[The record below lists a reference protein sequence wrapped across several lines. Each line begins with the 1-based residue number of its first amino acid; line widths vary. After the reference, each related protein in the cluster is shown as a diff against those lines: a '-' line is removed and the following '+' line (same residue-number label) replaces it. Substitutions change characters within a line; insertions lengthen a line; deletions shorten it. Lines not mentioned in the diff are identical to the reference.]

1 MAKDEII
8 ITQTPPNLI
17 GQPDVQLQ
25 SDSFDAF
32 VYSKGYEVIHEKAVS
47 CPCKSKSNN
56 NPLSSCQNCNG
67 SGWVI
72 FNPTVTRMVLQGMN
86 INTRYREWSQEMAGT
101 VAITSRKVDQL
112 SFMDRIT
119 VKDSDS
125 IYSQVLHPWSNNNE
139 LFAFTIY
146 DIKDIYEV
154 FLFQA
159 VDQPLVRLSS
169 SNYSYERN
177 KLILNASYG
186 EIDDLSVSIRYKHW
200 TEYHVIDILK
210 ETRRSYISDAST
222 KGKQQSALFPFHAIA
237 RRSHYVLD
245 PLNQTGSGRIDNS
258 YEQ

>member
-1 MAKDEII
+1 MPKDSIVT
-8 ITQTPPNLI
+8 TQTPPNLI
-17 GQPDVQLQ
+17 GQPDVQFRE
-25 SDSFDAF
+25 DDFDAF
-32 VYSKGYEVIHEKAVS
+32 VYSKGYEVIYENAVS

-67 SGWVI
+67 SGWVL
-72 FNPTVTRMVLQGMN
+72 FNPIVTRMVLQGMN
-86 INTRYREWSQEMAGT
+86 INTRYRQWSEEMVGT
-101 VAITSRKVDQL
+101 VAVTSRSVDKL
-112 SFMDRIT
+112 EFMGRIT

-125 IYSQVLHPWSNNNE
+125 IFSQVLHPWSNNSE

-154 FLFQA
+154 FLFQEA
-159 VDQPLVRLSS
+159 DQPLIKLNT

-177 KLILNASYG
+177 KLILDSSYSD
-186 EIDDLSVSIRYKHW
+186 IDELSVSIRYKHW

-222 KGKQQSALFPFHAIA
+222 KGKQQSAMFPFNAIA

-245 PLNQTGSGRIDNS
+245 PINQSGTGRIDNS
-258 YEQ
+258 YES